1 VALKGSGDIDL
12 NSLDFGF
19 RMEGQVNNEIT
30 EVSPLC
36 VIDQRYAGVDWPVDC
51 SGNLA
56 SESGAACQVDVAS
69 IAEQILKNE
78 AQQQIQDT
86 IEEKAGSFI
95 KKLFG
100 D

>member
-1 VALKGSGDIDL
+1 
-12 NSLDFGF
+12 
-19 RMEGQVNNEIT
+19 M
-30 EVSPLC
+30 
-36 VIDQRYAGVDWPVDC
+36 DC
-51 SGNLA
+51 TGNLA
-56 SESGAACQVDVAS
+56 SESGATCQVDVAT

>member
-1 VALKGSGDIDL
+1 MKCSGDVDL
-12 NSLDFGF
+12 NSMDFSF
-19 RMEGQVNNEIT
+19 RMEGQVNNEIM

-51 SGNLA
+51 TGNLA
-56 SESGAACQVDVAS
+56 SKSGAACKVDVAS

-78 AQQQIQDT
+78 AQQQMQDT